1 METVYRSKRYSF
13 LIPSKKN
20 ENKYL
25 RDTDKTE
32 IGKRIYKMAK
42 DGYECVYPV
51 RKVVNTERIH
61 TTGEIDETDCFYETE
76 MKKVN

>member
-25 RDTDKTE
+25 RDTNKTE

-61 TTGEIDETDCFYETE
+61 LTGEIDETDCFYETE